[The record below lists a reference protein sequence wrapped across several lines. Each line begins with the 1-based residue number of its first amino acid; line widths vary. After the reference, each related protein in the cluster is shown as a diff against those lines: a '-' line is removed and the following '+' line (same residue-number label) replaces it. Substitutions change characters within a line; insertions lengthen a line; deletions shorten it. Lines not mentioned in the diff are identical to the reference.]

1 MAYTTK
7 IRLKKRRT
15 SIKNKIYSTN
25 SGRKQSLS
33 HAKNKFAR
41 FNLSRYKR
49 IFYFAGGV
57 LLIFLFIG
65 IIYGFSYIQ
74 TLQERLPTIDKPFG
88 QKANATELYDKNGA
102 LLYRVYGD
110 EDRDSV
116 KLDEVPFLLK
126 WALLS
131 AEDKDFYKHGGVDIL
146 GIIRCGFRNI
156 TGTGVSC
163 GASTIDQQLLKLT
176 SLYGFNKYERKIA
189 EAIMAVQME
198 KQYSK
203 DQILEMYLTVVPE
216 GSNIYGVTRGAKV
229 YFGKELRDLNLAE
242 VAILAAIPN
251 SPNQYSPRNADGQ
264 ENVKPRQ
271 LYVLDAMEKNIDNIN
286 NNYKETTGKSEDILT
301 KEMINDARN
310 FELVYQKFSDKDKL
324 KAPHF
329 VFYVEK
335 LLQQRGYNNGVPFT
349 MEELE
354 TSGLKIYTTL
364 DMDYQAIA
372 EEQVTLG
379 ATKYG
384 KTYGADNAAIVALDP
399 TNGEILAMVGS
410 KDYWAEEIP
419 KGCVAQSCRFSG
431 KVNILDTLQSY
442 GSTMK
447 PMIYYMSY
455 MRGLVSPGSVIP
467 DVPIKIGNYQPK
479 NYEGGFY
486 GMRTARDMLSY
497 SRNIP
502 AIYLTNQM
510 GVDNVVAEL
519 KKWGYTTFDNPNG
532 YGPSISV
539 GGGDVKL
546 IEHAQG
552 YAVLANNGYYI
563 QHEVIKKIVDRD
575 GNVIY
580 EHKPD
585 PIQVADQRG
594 TFMVSDVLNAR
605 KGGPGSTGMNRD
617 VAGKTGTSENA
628 KETLFATYT
637 PEIVVVGWLGNNN
650 NDPLNSANGNISA
663 KPWISGFYKR
673 IEPRLKGSPF
683 AKPAGVISSG
693 SCSAEEGLSC
703 NGFGSD
709 YSIAGIN
716 VPSYVS
722 VKAATVCTDQTNK
735 LARPIDI
742 ALGKSTTITIK
753 SYKMPDPSLQSFAD
767 AYVAANGD
775 KLGALMPTTYC
786 DINRNPSGTD
796 IPWVE
801 ITSPTSGTY
810 VDTNSFN
817 FSAKGYSGS
826 GTISS
831 MVLSEG
837 STVIKSYTDSA
848 NESIDITSGA
858 HTYTVKVTDSN
869 GKTGTA
875 TFTITRG
882 VAPTPTVTMIATPTV
897 SPTPI

>member
-1 MAYTTK
+1 M
-7 IRLKKRRT
+7 
-15 SIKNKIYSTN
+15 
-25 SGRKQSLS
+25 
-33 HAKNKFAR
+33 
-41 FNLSRYKR
+41 
-49 IFYFAGGV
+49 
-57 LLIFLFIG
+57 IFLFVG
-65 IIYGFSYIQ
+65 LIYGFSYIQ

-88 QKANATELYDKNGA
+88 QKANATELYDKNGT

-110 EDRDSV
+110 EDRDTV
-116 KLDEVPFLLK
+116 KIDEVPFLLK

-176 SLYGFNKYERKIA
+176 ALYGFNKYERKIA

-229 YFGKELRDLNLAE
+229 YFGKDLKDLNLAE
-242 VAILAAIPN
+242 LAILAAIPN

-264 ENVKPRQ
+264 ENVKARQ
-271 LYVLDAMEKNIDNIN
+271 MYVLDAMEKNIDNIN
-286 NNYKETTGKSEDILT
+286 NNYKESTGKSEDILT
-301 KEMINDARN
+301 KEMIDEAKN

-364 DMDYQAIA
+364 DMDYQEIA
-372 EEQVTLG
+372 EEQVSIGVNT
-379 ATKYG
+379 YG
-384 KTYGADNAAIVALDP
+384 KTYGADNAALIALDP

-455 MRGLVSPGSVIP
+455 MRGLVTPGSIIP

-486 GMRTARDMLSY
+486 GMKSARTMLSF

-510 GVDNVVAEL
+510 GVDNVVAEF
-519 KKWGYTTFDNPNG
+519 KKWGYTTFDNANG

-552 YAVLANNGYYI
+552 YAVLANGGNYI
-563 QHEVIKKIVDRD
+563 QHEAIKKIVDRD
-575 GNVIY
+575 GNIIY
-580 EHKPD
+580 EHKAD
-585 PIQVADQRG
+585 PVQVADPRG
-594 TFMVSDVLNAR
+594 LFMVSDVLNAR

-650 NDPLNSANGNISA
+650 NDPLKSANGNASA
-663 KPWISGFYKR
+663 KPWISGFYKK
-673 IEPRLKGSPF
+673 IEPTLKGTPF
-683 AKPAGVISSG
+683 VKPAGVISSG
-693 SCSAEEGLSC
+693 SCSADDGLSC
-703 NGFGSD
+703 EGFGSD

-722 VKAATVCTDQTNK
+722 VKAATVCVDQTNK

-742 ALGKSTTITIK
+742 SLGKSTTIVIK

-767 AYVAANGD
+767 AYVTANAD
-775 KLGALMPTTYC
+775 TLGALMPTEYC
-786 DINRNPSGTD
+786 NINRNPSGTD
-796 IPWVE
+796 IPWVI
-801 ITSPTSGTY
+801 ITSPISGSY
-810 VDTNSFN
+810 VDTTNFT
-817 FSAKGYSGS
+817 FSAKAYTAN
-826 GTISS
+826 GTVSS

-837 STVIKSYTDSA
+837 AAVVKSYTDSA
-848 NESIDITSGA
+848 NEAIDIAPGA
-858 HTYTVKVTDSN
+858 HTFTVKVTDSN
-869 GKTGTA
+869 GKVGTSS
-875 TFTITRG
+875 FTITRG
-882 VAPTPTVTMIATPTV
+882 VAPTPTTSVIATPTV
-897 SPTPI
+897 LPTP